1 MNFKGEIPDEDIVI
15 ILSNLSDVVTY
26 IFSQE
31 YNVDEF
37 FDLCEKDSTC
47 TETEFVRDMYDSFD
61 ITGNFVE
68 NYFGMITEY
77 ERAEIESSVRRKM
90 LKKFSQ
96 RKKIDDAKSDET
108 DNDE

>member
-1 MNFKGEIPDEDIVI
+1 MENRELLIGTKIKYTGEF
-15 ILSNLSDVVTY
+15 L
-26 IFSQE
+26 
-31 YNVDEF
+31 
-37 FDLCEKDSTC
+37 
-47 TETEFVRDMYDSFD
+47 
-61 ITGNFVE
+61 FVE